1 MIKIATLCFCVCL
14 FSFGLHAQSNELDAM
29 LKEIE
34 NNNTEL
40 QAYSTLMESKQL
52 ELKTTN
58 NLPDPLASIYYLPF
72 GNNNTGA
79 YTEFQLSQSLDFP
92 TVYKARKELVASQ
105 QEQLELDY
113 TIKKQEVLLEAKKHY
128 NHLVYLNK
136 SKELAQFRIEQAA
149 LVQMQ
154 IQNLFDKGQIGIL
167 ESNKS
172 KIVLLKEQFKL
183 SNIENDISEVL
194 LLLKSLN
201 GGKEISLI
209 PMSYMVDLELMDLES
224 IVEEKSLVSPNSLLL
239 KKMESVAQQEV
250 KLSRNM
256 GLPNL
261 TLGVN
266 YQGISGESYAGL
278 YGGLSLP
285 LWNNKNKV
293 KAAKTNYTYQQ
304 ELSNSEKNK
313 NYRFIE
319 EQFNE
324 YQNSLTKYNEYREAF
339 DGLNSTS
346 LLLKS
351 YEMGQIS
358 FMEYYMEIKFYEEA
372 EDEML
377 QIEYQLNQLKAKIF
391 KYKL

>member
-1 MIKIATLCFCVCL
+1 MIKIATLCFCACL
-14 FSFGLHAQSNELDAM
+14 FSFGLFAQSNELDLM

-34 NNNTEL
+34 NNNIEL
-40 QAYSTLMESKQL
+40 QAYLTLIESSQL

-58 NLPDPLASIYYLPF
+58 NLPDPQANVYYLPF
-72 GNNNTGA
+72 GNNSTSA
-79 YTEFQLSQSLDFP
+79 YAEFQLSQSLDFP
-92 TVYKARKELVASQ
+92 TVYKARKELIAKQ

-113 TIKKQEVLLEAKKHY
+113 AIKKQAILLEAKKHY

-149 LVQMQ
+149 LVYSQ
-154 IQNLFDKGQIGIL
+154 IQKLFEKGQIGIL

-172 KIVLLKEQFKL
+172 KIVLLKEQFKI
-183 SNIENDISEVL
+183 SSIENDVSEVL

-201 GGKEISLI
+201 GGKGITVSPVAYL
-209 PMSYMVDLELMDLES
+209 VNLELIELDV
-224 IVEEKSLVSPNSLLL
+224 IVEEMQLLSPNSLLL
-239 KKMESVAQQEV
+239 SKMESIAQQEI

-261 TLGVN
+261 TLGAN
-266 YQGISGESYAGL
+266 YQGISGDNYAGL
-278 YGGLSLP
+278 YGGFSLP
-285 LWNNKNKV
+285 LWSNRNKV
-293 KAAKTNYTYQQ
+293 KAAKINYSYHQ

-313 NYRFIE
+313 DYRFLE
-319 EQFNE
+319 EQFND
-324 YQNSLTKYNEYREAF
+324 YQNSLNKYNQYRNAF

-358 FMEYYMEIKFYEEA
+358 FMEYYTEIKFYEEA

-377 QIEYQLNQLKAKIF
+377 LIEYQLNQLKAEIF
-391 KYKL
+391 KFKL